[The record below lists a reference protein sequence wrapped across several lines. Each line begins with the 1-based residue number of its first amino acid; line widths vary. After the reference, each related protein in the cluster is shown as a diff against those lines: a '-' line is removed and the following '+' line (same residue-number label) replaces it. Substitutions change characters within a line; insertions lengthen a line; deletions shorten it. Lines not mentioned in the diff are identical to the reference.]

1 MGKYVIRAT
10 LGNPNGPIYEHHTIS
25 FPIEY
30 EDYGRMM
37 KELKSTGIGAP
48 NRQDCLIK
56 DIDSYYEV
64 LDCLKGKVVNVDEL
78 DYLAKRLDSFCEG
91 EDVQFQGMSDKL
103 GISDIKDFIN
113 LTFCCQQATVIT
125 DFSDL
130 EKIGK
135 EHRLTC
141 NGGCMPTEQYEKING
156 KMEALK
162 LLRNERGT
170 ITPYGVVYDNGMEL
184 KPLYDGKHLPGY
196 LYDAVP
202 AVIAISVEG
211 REAETEMLYLPYR
224 KSHLE
229 RALERLGVSDVKDC
243 IVGLKVFHTKYI
255 APMIETMFTELF
267 DIKEHLDTLNRL
279 AKCAKKADN
288 GYSEAFRVI
297 VEYAQPQ
304 TPEEVLALAEETEMF
319 EAVAGIK
326 NAEGYG
332 HYLIEESGHFE
343 YDSNLDDYLDFKKC
357 GEKHMREDRGVIT
370 EWGYLAYQGT
380 EPAVKAIMERRSVQ
394 MQEDTQDMTIGGIR

>member
-1 MGKYVIRAT
+1 MGKYVIRAK
-10 LGNPNGPIYEHHTIS
+10 LGSPDGPIYEHHTIS

-37 KELKSTGIGAP
+37 KELKSIGIGAP

-56 DIDSYYEV
+56 DIDSHYEV
-64 LDCLKGKVVNVDEL
+64 LECLKGKVVNVDEL

-91 EDVQFQGMSDKL
+91 EDAQFQGMAVKL
-103 GISDIKDFIN
+103 GITDIKDFIN
-113 LTFCCQQATVIT
+113 LTFCCQQVTVVT

-130 EKIGK
+130 ERIGK
-135 EHRLTC
+135 NHCMAR
-141 NGGCMPTEQYEKING
+141 NGGSMPMAEYQKLNG

-162 LLRNERGT
+162 LLRNESGT
-170 ITPYGVVYDNGMEL
+170 VTPYGVVYDNGMVLEQ
-184 KPLYDGKHLPGY
+184 LYDGKHLPGY

-202 AVIAISVEG
+202 AVIALSVEG

-229 RALERLGVSDVKDC
+229 RALERLGVPDVKDC
-243 IVGLKVFHTKYI
+243 VVGLDVLHAGYI
-255 APMIETMFTELF
+255 TPMIESMFTELF

-279 AKCAKKADN
+279 AKCAMASDQKQ
-288 GYSEAFRVI
+288 SEIFRQI

-304 TPEEVLALAEETEMF
+304 TPEEVLALAENTEMF

-326 NAEGYG
+326 SAEAYG

-343 YDSNLDDYLDFKKC
+343 YDPNLEHYIDFELC
-357 GEKHMREDRGVIT
+357 GGNHMREDQGVIT

-380 EPAVKAIMERRSVQ
+380 EPAVKDIMERRAQQAQEAGIQ
-394 MQEDTQDMTIGGIR
+394 MGGM

>member
-1 MGKYVIRAT
+1 MRNYVIKAI
-10 LGNPNGPIYEHHTIS
+10 LENPKHPEYGVITVP
-25 FPIEY
+25 FPIPQAEY
-30 EDYGRMM
+30 DRILEMLEAM
-37 KELKSTGIGAP
+37 EIGKATE
-48 NRQDCLIK
+48 QDCLVK
-56 DIDSYYEV
+56 EIDSYYAVLEKLNDAEV
-64 LDCLKGKVVNVDEL
+64 NIDEL

-91 EDVQFQGMSDKL
+91 EDVKFQGMAVKL
-103 GISDIKDFIN
+103 GITDITDFIN

-170 ITPYGVVYDNGMEL
+170 VTPYGVVYDNGMEL

-202 AVIAISVEG
+202 AVIALSVEG

-243 IVGLKVFHTKYI
+243 IVGLNVFHTKYI
-255 APMIETMFTELF
+255 TPMIETMFTELF

-288 GYSEAFRVI
+288 GYSETFRVI

-326 NAEGYG
+326 SAEDYG
-332 HYLIEESGHFE
+332 HHLIEESGRFD
-343 YDSNLDDYLDFKKC
+343 YDPNLENYIDFAVC
-357 GEKHMREDRGVIT
+357 GGNYMREDQGVIT

-380 EPAVKAIMERRSVQ
+380 EPAVKAIMERRAAQ
-394 MQEDTQDMTIGGIR
+394 MQEDTQGMEPAMC